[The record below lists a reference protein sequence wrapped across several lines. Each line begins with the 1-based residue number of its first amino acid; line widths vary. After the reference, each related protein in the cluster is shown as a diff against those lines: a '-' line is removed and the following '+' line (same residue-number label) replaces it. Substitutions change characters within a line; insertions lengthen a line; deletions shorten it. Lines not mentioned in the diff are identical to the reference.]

1 MWCLNTVP
9 ITRQFISWNINSLT
23 PERKQNC
30 ICVFG
35 TVLTFLCSIT
45 TKSLTSVFY
54 KFMIDVSILLKWLFS
69 RHPHPTIYFFSV
81 LFVSYKR
88 IGFLWLGRIDGIW
101 FGASMVL
108 YLYCKAQRLCYLKP
122 RYLTWEVQY
131 HRQDLRVLCLRIFS
145 SAEFPGLLVY
155 SVLFCCCCCR
165 FSLSV

>member
-69 RHPHPTIYFFSV
+69 RHPHPTIYFF
-81 LFVSYKR
+81 
-88 IGFLWLGRIDGIW
+88 
-101 FGASMVL
+101 
-108 YLYCKAQRLCYLKP
+108 
-122 RYLTWEVQY
+122 
-131 HRQDLRVLCLRIFS
+131 
-145 SAEFPGLLVY
+145 
-155 SVLFCCCCCR
+155 LFCLFHIKELDFFDLAELMEYDLEPVW
-165 FSLSV
+165 FSTFIVRPRDCVIWNPDIWREKYSIIAKT